1 MLGRDFHG
9 LRYDLFLPFLFL
21 GRFLDWL
28 MGPFLGR
35 PSSIDRHLRRHKIL
49 NHTNHQRWVVQM
61 RHDFPVIAKEFV
73 DQCSLVLVQEW
84 NGELAKVTKRP
95 E

>member
-1 MLGRDFHG
+1 MLGRDFRG

-21 GRFLDWL
+21 GCLL
-28 MGPFLGR
+28 GPVLGR
-35 PSSIDRHLRRHKIL
+35 PISIDRHRRRHKIL